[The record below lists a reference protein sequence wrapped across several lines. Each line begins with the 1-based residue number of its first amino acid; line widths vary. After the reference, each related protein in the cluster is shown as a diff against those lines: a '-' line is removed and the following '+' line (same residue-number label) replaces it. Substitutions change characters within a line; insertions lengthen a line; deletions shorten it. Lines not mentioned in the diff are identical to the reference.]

1 MGRGLLHTCWD
12 QGQSEGLWSDQPGQ
26 LTISLASS
34 SGVWGVL
41 SLASTLKVTPDLWP
55 SLTSALYLSGP
66 ANCGTPSRRWS
77 HPHCA
82 QRPVSAPG
90 GRLLS

>member
-1 MGRGLLHTCWD
+1 MGRGLLHTRRD
-12 QGQSEGLWSDQPGQ
+12 RGRAEGLWSDQPGQ

-41 SLASTLKVTPDLWP
+41 SLASILKMTPDLWP
-55 SLTSALYLSGP
+55 PMTPALYLSGP
-66 ANCGTPSRRWS
+66 SDRGTPSCRWS